1 MTIFG
6 FVQIPEAMKGRSVD
20 ACMYPKH
27 EEVTLYF
34 VHGHTYIQGPGA
46 RYSTHDKNSSHA
58 TLRNCNSCTHLTT
71 SSMAIILISQVKQL
85 AVLLSC

>member
-20 ACMYPKH
+20 ARMYPKH

-46 RYSTHDKNSSHA
+46 R
-58 TLRNCNSCTHLTT
+58 
-71 SSMAIILISQVKQL
+71 
-85 AVLLSC
+85 